1 MDLMIGLCFQ
11 LFIIC
16 QIQESS
22 ITIYQL
28 STQVIQKSVR
38 YGKLLCSPS
47 QWKKDSLYISVYV
60 KMSSSLW
67 PLPYIFPFDG
77 DKLYIG

>member
-11 LFIIC
+11 PFIIC

-28 STQVIQKSVR
+28 STQVIQKNVR
-38 YGKLLCSPS
+38 YEKLLCNPS
-47 QWKKDSLYISVYV
+47 QWKKDILLRKI
-60 KMSSSLW
+60 MTSSY
-67 PLPYIFPFDG
+67 LPYQPN
-77 DKLYIG
+77 KSNSSNAR

>member
-1 MDLMIGLCFQ
+1 MQ
-11 LFIIC
+11 
-16 QIQESS
+16 
-22 ITIYQL
+22 
-28 STQVIQKSVR
+28 QKQNKHKHTFSHSCLNVQR
-38 YGKLLCSPS
+38 
-47 QWKKDSLYISVYV
+47 KKDSLYISVYV

>member
-11 LFIIC
+11 PFIIC

-28 STQVIQKSVR
+28 STQVIQKSVK
-38 YGKLLCSPS
+38 YEKLLCSPG
-47 QWKKDSLYISVYV
+47 QWEKDRLLRKI
-60 KMSSSLW
+60 MTSSYLSRQ
-67 PLPYIFPFDG
+67 PNKYNSSNVS
-77 DKLYIG
+77 